1 MKTIFRC
8 LSTAALVVGMSAVG
22 VLAQDVCA
30 DTAGQT
36 ELSDKFTA
44 NYNKTDLP
52 SLKIAIDAGKEF
64 LEKYGACPTQKEL
77 VDYYTKYVPG
87 LEKKYKDKTEAD
99 KKGKLY
105 ERFNN
110 AHSAKNW
117 DELYAAG
124 KEVLAQ
130 EPDNLD
136 VILTLGSI
144 GYDESFKKNFKYN
157 DDTLRYAKLALQK
170 MNAGTTSKTYGLWEW
185 TYNNKDNAAGWMNMS
200 VAYITYYAQNN
211 KKDALPSFYA
221 ASLANSDTKK
231 NPIVYEAIG
240 RYYYDQAS
248 ALLEEIKKMVAD
260 AKDTDP
266 DDVKTK
272 KAADIKA
279 KVAML
284 NGTAERAIDAYAR
297 SYSLAKGDTAKKA
310 YADAQYEKIKSLY
323 SVRFPDKPA
332 TGVDAFITAAVAKP
346 MPDPTS
352 AITPIEPEIPATT
365 TSTSS
370 SSTSLNSAPDAG
382 TPAASGRSATA
393 GAAKTTTPAKPAAVA
408 PVKAP
413 AKKVVAKRG

>member
-136 VILTLGSI
+136 VIL
-144 GYDESFKKNFKYN
+144 
-157 DDTLRYAKLALQK
+157 
-170 MNAGTTSKTYGLWEW
+170 
-185 TYNNKDNAAGWMNMS
+185 
-200 VAYITYYAQNN
+200 
-211 KKDALPSFYA
+211 
-221 ASLANSDTKK
+221 
-231 NPIVYEAIG
+231 
-240 RYYYDQAS
+240 
-248 ALLEEIKKMVAD
+248 
-260 AKDTDP
+260 
-266 DDVKTK
+266 
-272 KAADIKA
+272 
-279 KVAML
+279 
-284 NGTAERAIDAYAR
+284 
-297 SYSLAKGDTAKKA
+297 
-310 YADAQYEKIKSLY
+310 
-323 SVRFPDKPA
+323 
-332 TGVDAFITAAVAKP
+332 
-346 MPDPTS
+346 
-352 AITPIEPEIPATT
+352 
-365 TSTSS
+365 
-370 SSTSLNSAPDAG
+370 
-382 TPAASGRSATA
+382 
-393 GAAKTTTPAKPAAVA
+393 
-408 PVKAP
+408 
-413 AKKVVAKRG
+413 